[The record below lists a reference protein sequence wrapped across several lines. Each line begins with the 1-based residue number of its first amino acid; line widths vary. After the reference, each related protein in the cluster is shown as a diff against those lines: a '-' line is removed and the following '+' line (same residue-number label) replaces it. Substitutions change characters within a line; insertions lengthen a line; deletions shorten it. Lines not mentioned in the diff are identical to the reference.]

1 MPTLATFTQNIIL
14 QIKAIAIKKREIK
27 GIEKKKKNRYIPCKK
42 KEKKKSGCTNIRQ
55 TRLSAINC
63 S

>member
-42 KEKKKSGCTNIRQ
+42 KEKKKW
-55 TRLSAINC
+55 LY
-63 S
+63 

>member
-27 GIEKKKKNRYIPCKK
+27 GIEKKKKTNRYIPCKK
-42 KEKKKSGCTNIRQ
+42 KEKKKW
-55 TRLSAINC
+55 LY
-63 S
+63 

>member
-42 KEKKKSGCTNIRQ
+42 KEKKKVAVLISDKLDFQ
-55 TRLSAINC
+55 L
-63 S
+63 